1 MIENQLKASLSPP
14 YIDFTECPYM
24 WPYCTQPLYH
34 SAMPVIVNVTILN
47 GLSVSGKVEETPV
60 WHPYL
65 SEHGEFLEIS
75 VSYSEI
81 LWPWSG
87 YLAVTISVS
96 ETAREFDGVIGG
108 HIQLTIVSDSSS
120 VDSSEEKLTSTLRL
134 PIRVKVIPTP
144 PKWRRV
150 LWDQYHNLRY
160 PPGYFPRDNL
170 KMKNDPLDWNGDH
183 IHTNFRQMYQRLR
196 NAGYFV
202 EVFSGVNKDF

>member
-1 MIENQLKASLSPP
+1 MSNVWQGAGRLDLVQSWRVLQSYTPQASLSPP

-47 GLSVSGKVEETPV
+47 GLAVSGKVRDTPV
-60 WHPYL
+60 WHPYISDNGNL
-65 SEHGEFLEIS
+65 LEVS
-75 VSYSEI
+75 VSYSEV

-87 YLAVTISVS
+87 FLAVTISIS
-96 ETAREFDGVIGG
+96 EKAREFDGTIGG
-108 HIQLTIVSDSSS
+108 HIELTVESDSPNS
-120 VDSSEEKLTSTLRL
+120 EKLSSTLRL

-144 PKWRRV
+144 PRWRRI

-183 IHTNFRQMYQRLR
+183 IHTNFREMYQR
-196 NAGYFV
+196 
-202 EVFSGVNKDF
+202 